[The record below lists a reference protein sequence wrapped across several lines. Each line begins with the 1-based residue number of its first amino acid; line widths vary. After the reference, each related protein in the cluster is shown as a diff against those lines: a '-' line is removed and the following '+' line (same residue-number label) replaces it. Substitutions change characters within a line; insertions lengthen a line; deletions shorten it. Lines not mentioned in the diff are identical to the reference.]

1 MNMAMS
7 LSSHTRSSSV
17 KPREVVCG
25 DMRIPHISFLPD
37 SFYME
42 VPHNYLQ
49 TSTLETAAA
58 LQVLTTEEE
67 ARCSCEP
74 RQLCKKCCKAGVNT
88 FACGCQS
95 ALELCRIWF

>member
-74 RQLCKKCCKAGVNT
+74 MQLCKKCCKAGVNT

-95 ALELCRIWF
+95 AFELCRIWL